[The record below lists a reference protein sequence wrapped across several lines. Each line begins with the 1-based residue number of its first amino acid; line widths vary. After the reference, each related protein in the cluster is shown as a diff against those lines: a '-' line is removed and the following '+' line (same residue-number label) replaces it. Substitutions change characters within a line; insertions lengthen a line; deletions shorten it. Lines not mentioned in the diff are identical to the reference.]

1 MNFGARAIDF
11 FLIGVVIVQTATAAS
26 AAEPAA
32 PSRPNIVVIVADD
45 LGYSDLGSFGGEIR
59 TPNLDALAAEGTR
72 FANFHVA
79 GECSP
84 TRAMLLT
91 GVRSHRTGVGAM
103 HESVPRELEGK
114 PGYLTVLKPEVLTV
128 SSLLQRN
135 GYRTY
140 AVGKWH
146 VGKEPYNLP
155 PARGFD
161 HSIVQGDSGSD
172 NWVPTQRY
180 LALTDRVYWFED
192 GKPATM
198 PAEYYSSTFY
208 ADRAIGYLRNDWAAQ
223 RSAAS
228 ETRPP
233 FFLYLAF
240 QSNHTPLQAP
250 ADMVARQRGRYDAG
264 WQVIRE
270 QRFRRTQELGLLP
283 PGTQLAAWP
292 GLEDWNALNPTRKA
306 YETRRMEVYAAMAE
320 TMDREI
326 GRVRAAIK
334 DLGVDDNTIFVFLSD
349 NGAEPSDPYEYLSGR
364 AWLATQY
371 TRDTDRLGSKGAYA
385 TMGRN
390 WAAAAVSPLATH
402 KFFAG
407 EGGLR
412 VPLIIREPVRRSAI
426 HRGFTHVTDVT
437 PTLLEF
443 AGVTHPGK
451 AAGVEPPTG
460 RSLVNVLRDGSAS
473 VRAADDTLGY
483 ELAGN
488 AALFAGDLKLVRN
501 QPPVGT
507 GDWQL
512 FDIARDPGETR
523 DLRASRPAEFARLL
537 AAYKEYENT
546 DGVRPLPAGYEPRDQ
561 VAMNALRR
569 VILPSLWWPA
579 LLTIALVVGLWALL
593 GRRNKT

>member
-1 MNFGARAIDF
+1 MSEPNKPKVSTNNVFSFSDGALSSIAGTGTLQTNINIATDAGARPRIGTNEVLSDGPSAVVAGVEAGASKAATSLPSTVAIAGRLAQGAAIVGGINDAINVGQHVVQGNGAEATTEI
-11 FLIGVVIVQTATAAS
+11 LGVGGQVAGAWIGAKTGATLGTATIG
-26 AAEPAA
+26 PG
-32 PSRPNIVVIVADD
+32 VGTVAGTFIGGTAGALGGAQYAKD
-45 LGYSDLGSFGGEIR
+45 LGAY
-59 TPNLDALAAEGTR
+59 
-72 FANFHVA
+72 
-79 GECSP
+79 
-84 TRAMLLT
+84 LT
-91 GVRSHRTGVGAM
+91 GGDTPDKLG
-103 HESVPRELEGK
+103 P
-114 PGYLTVLKPEVLTV
+114 PLT
-128 SSLLQRN
+128 
-135 GYRTY
+135 
-140 AVGKWH
+140 
-146 VGKEPYNLP
+146 LP
-155 PARGFD
+155 
-161 HSIVQGDSGSD
+161 
-172 NWVPTQRY
+172 
-180 LALTDRVYWFED
+180 
-192 GKPATM
+192 
-198 PAEYYSSTFY
+198 
-208 ADRAIGYLRNDWAAQ
+208 
-223 RSAAS
+223 
-228 ETRPP
+228 
-233 FFLYLAF
+233 
-240 QSNHTPLQAP
+240 NHTPLQAP

-264 WQVIRE
+264 WQAIRE

-523 DLRASRPAEFARLL
+523 DLRASRPADFARLL

-593 GRRNKT
+593 RRRNKT

>member
-114 PGYLTVLKPEVLTV
+114 PGYLTVLKPDVLTV

-198 PAEYYSSTFY
+198 PGEYYSSTFY
-208 ADRAIGYLRNDWAAQ
+208 ADRAIAYLRNDWAAQ

-240 QSNHTPLQAP
+240 QANHTPLQAP

-292 GLEDWNALNPTRKA
+292 GLEDWNTLDPKRRS
-306 YETRRMEVYAAMAE
+306 YETRRMEVYAGMAH
-320 TMDREI
+320 TGSMDSVQVGTDDAWRPILMNYRGYMGEVGLSLSVFNGLI
-326 GRVRAAIK
+326 RLNGQLAATEE
-334 DLGVDDNTIFVFLSD
+334 LRPGFLS
-349 NGAEPSDPYEYLSGR
+349 NGRIPKWYEYFS
-364 AWLATQY
+364 W
-371 TRDTDRLGSKGAYA
+371 S
-385 TMGRN
+385 
-390 WAAAAVSPLATH
+390 
-402 KFFAG
+402 
-407 EGGLR
+407 
-412 VPLIIREPVRRSAI
+412 I
-426 HRGFTHVTDVT
+426 
-437 PTLLEF
+437 
-443 AGVTHPGK
+443 
-451 AAGVEPPTG
+451 
-460 RSLVNVLRDGSAS
+460 
-473 VRAADDTLGY
+473 
-483 ELAGN
+483 
-488 AALFAGDLKLVRN
+488 DLKRLNPHDLVRN
-501 QPPVGT
+501 
-507 GDWQL
+507 
-512 FDIARDPGETR
+512 FR
-523 DLRASRPAEFARLL
+523 
-537 AAYKEYENT
+537 
-546 DGVRPLPAGYEPRDQ
+546 
-561 VAMNALRR
+561 M
-569 VILPSLWWPA
+569 
-579 LLTIALVVGLWALL
+579 
-593 GRRNKT
+593 